1 MKFDFGGY
9 ATKNDILCSD
19 GRVIRSGAFKDQNGA
34 RVPFVWRHRRDE
46 PENILGHAIL
56 EHRADGVYAR
66 VSLNESEKASRVK
79 TILAHGDLDSLSIY
93 AARLKQ
99 VGQDVLDGVIH
110 EVSLVMRGA
119 NSGAKIDNV
128 NFAHEDSDFVDDE
141 ADIYFGIKID
151 YLEHADSD
159 NEDAEVETEDSED
172 SEETVG
178 DVLETLSEK
187 QKTVVMAMLAEVAGA
202 VEESDAED
210 DAEHEEV
217 QDTELEGHSMP
228 RNVFDDAEGTTKTLS
243 HEDKARIFE
252 DARRNGSLKDVLEH
266 ADDYGIEDIEYLF
279 PDARNLAAQPQFVKR
294 RTEWVNVVLQGTKHT
309 PFSRVKMLA
318 ADITEDDARARG
330 YVKGNEK
337 VDEVFRLLKRSIDPT
352 TIYKKQKLD
361 RDDVLDITDFD
372 VVMWMKA
379 EMRLQLDEEVASA
392 ILVGDGRSSSS
403 PDKIDQSR
411 LIPIAAEQAL
421 YAPITLLDE
430 VSVNEFVDAVT
441 ASLDIYEG
449 SGSPMCFMAQSTLT
463 RILTQRNPFGDRMY
477 KSVSE
482 VADSMSVSR
491 IVPLPDVVFARAA
504 KQTVAPGDER
514 ELAAIVVNLGDYTVG
529 ADKGAQLG
537 MFDDFDIDY
546 NQNKYLLE
554 TRISGALTQVRSAL
568 RIYTSGPVKNNPA
581 NPLVL
586 VGTPG
591 DDPEAG

>member
-151 YLEHADSD
+151 YLEHADSS
-159 NEDAEVETEDSED
+159 TEDSDD

-178 DVLETLSEK
+178 DVLDTLNEK

-210 DAEHEEV
+210 DAEHEEIH
-217 QDTELEGHSMP
+217 DTDPEGQSMT
-228 RNVFDDAEGTTKTLS
+228 RNVFDEAADTTKTLS

-252 DARRNGSLKDVLEH
+252 DARRSGSLKDVLEH
-266 ADDYGIEDIEYLF
+266 ADDYGIDNIEYLF
-279 PDARNLAAQPQFVKR
+279 PDARNLSGQPQFIKR
-294 RTEWVNVVLQGTKHT
+294 RTDWVNEVLQGTKHT

-330 YVKGNEK
+330 YVKGSEK
-337 VDEVFRLLKRSIDPT
+337 ADEVFRLLKRSIDPT

-361 RDDVLDITDFD
+361 RDDILDITDFD

-379 EMRLQLDEEVASA
+379 EMRLMLDEEVASA

-411 LIPIAAEQAL
+411 LIPIAAEQPL
-421 YAPITLLDE
+421 YAPVTLLDD

-441 ASLDIYEG
+441 GSLDIYEG
-449 SGSPMCFMAQSTLT
+449 SGSTKCFMAQSTLT

-482 VADSMSVSR
+482 VADSMSVSK
-491 IVPLPDVVFARAA
+491 ITPIPDVVFARAA

-514 ELAAIVVNLGDYTVG
+514 ELAAIIVNLGDYTVG

-591 DDPEAG
+591 DDGEAG